1 MPTSTLISLEPWSII
16 LIFISDSARAVN
28 ILEATPLVYAI
39 PVPTV
44 AINAILGYTT
54 TESGLHALLIS
65 STIISVL
72 FFKLESEINRMK
84 NMLDSV
90 NVSDKIDYEEE
101 KYILAK
107 KN

>member
-84 NMLDSV
+84 NMLDLV
-90 NVSDKIDYEEE
+90 HLWRLLQRN
-101 KYILAK
+101 
-107 KN
+107 